1 MRTQIFGALAV
12 LAVLAVGCGPRLKKA
27 DDASAAS
34 TKDVPVAKMVV
45 QIDPAKLD
53 ATKKLAA
60 DGDFKVSGLFYKG
73 TEPLDATVKVKL
85 YPKDGAVYRDYVVD
99 VESVR
104 GAAAKVE
111 MWDDGTLTV
120 VVPDSEAPVPG
131 FETSNPNIKAVGV
144 ELPGGTEQSTCY
156 FAKQILET
164 SIRFALCDLGGN
176 GKPPSL
182 HFVDAAPD
190 APTEAPPAAGEL
202 PAAEGTPA
210 AGAAPAPAPAPAAK

>member
-1 MRTQIFGALAV
+1 MRTQFFGALV
-12 LAVLAVGCGPRLKKA
+12 VAVLAVGCGPRLKKA
-27 DDASAAS
+27 DDASGTSGAS
-34 TKDVPVAKMVV
+34 TADVPVAKIVV

-73 TEPLDATVKVKL
+73 TEPLDTTVKVKL
-85 YPKDGAVYRDYVVD
+85 YPKDGAIYRDYVVD

-120 VVPDSEAPVPG
+120 VVPDADAPVPG

-156 FAKQILET
+156 YGKQILET

-182 HFVDAAPD
+182 RFIDAAPD
-190 APTEAPPAAGEL
+190 APTEAPPAAGEAG
-202 PAAEGTPA
+202 AAPA
-210 AGAAPAPAPAPAAK
+210 AGAAAAPAPAPATK